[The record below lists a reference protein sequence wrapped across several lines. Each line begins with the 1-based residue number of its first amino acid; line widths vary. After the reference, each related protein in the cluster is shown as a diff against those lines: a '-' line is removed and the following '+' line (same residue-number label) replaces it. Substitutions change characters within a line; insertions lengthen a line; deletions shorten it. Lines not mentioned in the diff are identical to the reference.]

1 MLLARDGGHKV
12 EDQQPH
18 VADDHH
24 VDPAAIVD
32 DLLGL
37 TQVHCKSELH
47 PLTVYC
53 GGPPSSQES
62 SLRYLTT
69 GVKVKV
75 SDWENRQNV
84 SRSPQILENP
94 TK

>member
-24 VDPAAIVD
+24 VDPGAIVD

-37 TQVHCKSELH
+37 TQVDC
-47 PLTVYC
+47 
-53 GGPPSSQES
+53 
-62 SLRYLTT
+62 
-69 GVKVKV
+69 
-75 SDWENRQNV
+75 
-84 SRSPQILENP
+84 
-94 TK
+94 

>member
-1 MLLARDGGHKV
+1 M

-37 TQVHCKSELH
+37 TQVDCQPEKH
-47 PLTVYC
+47 PLTVCC

-62 SLRYLTT
+62 SLIYLTT
-69 GVKVKV
+69 GVKVNV

-84 SRSPQILENP
+84 SRSLQILENP
-94 TK
+94 NE

>member
-1 MLLARDGGHKV
+1 MTIIFFYLSNGTAQLYCGVDLLRSITNNMLLARDGGHKL

-37 TQVHCKSELH
+37 TQVDC
-47 PLTVYC
+47 
-53 GGPPSSQES
+53 
-62 SLRYLTT
+62 
-69 GVKVKV
+69 
-75 SDWENRQNV
+75 
-84 SRSPQILENP
+84 
-94 TK
+94 

>member
-24 VDPAAIVD
+24 IDPAAIVDNRLGLFRLDKLDPAAIVD

-37 TQVHCKSELH
+37 TQVDC
-47 PLTVYC
+47 
-53 GGPPSSQES
+53 
-62 SLRYLTT
+62 
-69 GVKVKV
+69 
-75 SDWENRQNV
+75 
-84 SRSPQILENP
+84 
-94 TK
+94 

>member
-1 MLLARDGGHKV
+1 MDLLRSITNNMLLARDGGHKV

-37 TQVHCKSELH
+37 TQVDC
-47 PLTVYC
+47 
-53 GGPPSSQES
+53 
-62 SLRYLTT
+62 
-69 GVKVKV
+69 
-75 SDWENRQNV
+75 
-84 SRSPQILENP
+84 
-94 TK
+94 